1 MKIVFSL
8 LLVLSASYALSQCP
22 DPSKFC
28 IEAEGNEW
36 SYNSQSKSAAFEKGE
51 QYTMS
56 FIAYK
61 NIAYNIGVC
70 TMLLEQQDVEFEVY
84 VLETKKDESTGRY
97 EKVKKYLF
105 RNSENEL
112 KQSCLI
118 AGDRTSKVYV
128 KLRVPNGE
136 TKDKDNEL
144 EELVCVGVL
153 IEQAKNIRTG
163 F

>member
-1 MKIVFSL
+1 MKIIFSL
-8 LLVLSASYALSQCP
+8 LLTLTAGYAFSQCP
-22 DPSKFC
+22 DPSRFC
-28 IEAEGNEW
+28 LGAEGSEW

-61 NIAYNIGVC
+61 NMAYNIGVC
-70 TMLLEQQDVEFEVY
+70 TMLEEQQDVEFEVY
-84 VLETKKDESTGRY
+84 LMSVEKDEATGRY
-97 EKVKKYLF
+97 GKVKKYLF

-112 KQSCLI
+112 AQSCMI
-118 AGDRTSKVYV
+118 AGERTQKIYV
-128 KLRVPNGE
+128 KLRVPQGE
-136 TKDKDNEL
+136 SKDKENQQEDV
-144 EELVCVGVL
+144 VCVGVL